1 LREIVRTN
9 DMVLV
14 SAIGALLDAAR
25 IHHLVFDQN
34 MSVLEGSLGVLPR
47 RVLVAEAD
55 LAVARRVL
63 VDAGLGHELRPDAKA
78 TAGMAIT
85 QDAVLGGRLSLR
97 QPKRGHRVGHDAML
111 LAAAVPARPGER
123 AVDLGAGVGSAGLAL
138 ARRVAGVDVVLAE
151 RDEAL
156 CELAAENILLNALQE
171 RVRVVNLDVTVS
183 GAFDAAGIEPGSTD
197 HVLMNPPFNDPARQ
211 NVSPDALR
219 RAAHAA
225 PRETLALWANTARR
239 LLRPA
244 GLLTLI
250 WRADDLPAVLAAL
263 AGFGDL
269 RVVPVLPRLDVAP
282 IRVLLRAVAGG
293 RDVAP
298 RIERPLLLNTADG
311 RPADEA
317 EAILRGGAALQFVA
331 EGVRPTDEMTET
343 SARG

>member
-1 LREIVRTN
+1 LREILRTN

-14 SAIGALLDAAR
+14 SAVGALLDAAR

-55 LAVARRVL
+55 LAAARRVL

-78 TAGMAIT
+78 SAGMAIT
-85 QDAVLGGRLSLR
+85 QDAVLGGRLVLR

-111 LAAAVPARPGER
+111 LAAATPARAGER

-156 CELAAENILLNALQE
+156 CELAAENVRLNALQD

-183 GAFDAAGIEPGSTD
+183 GAFDAAGIEPGSID
-197 HVLMNPPFNDPARQ
+197 QVLMNPPFNDPARQ

-225 PRETLALWANTARR
+225 PRETLALWANTALR
-239 LLRPA
+239 LLRP
-244 GLLTLI
+244 GGGLTLI

-263 AGFGDL
+263 AGFGDV
-269 RVVPVLPRLDVAP
+269 RVLPVLPRSEAP
-282 IRVLLRAVAGG
+282 AIRVLLRATAAAPA
-293 RDVAP
+293 VAP
-298 RIERPLLLNTADG
+298 QMEPPLALNDADG
-311 RPADEA
+311 RPSDAA
-317 EAILRGGAALQFVA
+317 EAILRGGEALRFLTDAA
-331 EGVRPTDEMTET
+331 D
-343 SARG
+343 